1 MKRFT
6 IKIIPFLLA
15 ALLVLAG
22 CGAAVTPSGS
32 GGSEKASAADDSA
45 KKTEGSTKGSEAT
58 APANTESAEDD
69 TDEQEQDPAQES
81 SAAEDGDTEI
91 MISLNGDSA
100 ESDGS
105 GVSISGSAVTITEG
119 GTYVLSG
126 TLDDGYVAVDA
137 DKEEKVTL
145 VLDGVTINSEDF
157 AAIYVVSADKVII
170 KPAEGTTSTLSNGGS
185 FEPIDDSNVDAVIF
199 ARDDVTFNGEGTLVI
214 TSPAGHGIVG
224 KDDVKIKDGSY
235 EIDAYQTAIKAN
247 DTIEISGG
255 TFSLTAGSDGLHA
268 ENNDDDTLGDILIT
282 GGDFRIYADD
292 DAIHATTVLQIDDGT
307 FEIYGAEGL
316 EATVVTV
323 NGGDIYVEATDDG
336 INAAHKS
343 SAYYPLI
350 EINGGYITV
359 VMGAGDTDGVDSNGD
374 IVING
379 GTVDV
384 TGRSTFDCDG
394 SGVINGGTVIANGQ
408 EVSTLPNQM
417 MGGGGFGPGGMR
429 PR

>member
-32 GGSEKASAADDSA
+32 GGSGKAAAADTTA
-45 KKTEGSTKGSEAT
+45 KKTDGSTKGSEAT

-69 TDEQEQDPAQES
+69 TDEQEQEPAQES

-91 MISLNGDSA
+91 RISLNGDSA

-105 GVSISGSAVTITEG
+105 GVSITGSAVTITEG

-126 TLDDGYVAVDA
+126 TLDNGYVTVDA

-145 VLDGVTINSEDF
+145 VLDSVTINSEDF

-170 KPAEGTTSTLSNGGS
+170 KPTERTTSTLSNGGS
-185 FEPIDDSNVDAVIF
+185 FTPIDDSNVDAVIF
-199 ARDDVTFNGEGTLVI
+199 ARDDVTFNGEGTLI
-214 TSPAGHGIVG
+214 ISSPAGHGVVG
-224 KDDVKIKDGSY
+224 KDDVKIKDGVY
-235 EIDAYQTAIKAN
+235 EIDSYQTAITAN

-359 VMGAGDTDGVDSNGD
+359 VMGAGDTDDVDSNGD

-394 SGVINGGTVIANGQ
+394 SGVINGGTVIVNGQ
-408 EVSTLPNQM
+408 EVSTLPNPM

>member
-32 GGSEKASAADDSA
+32 GGSGKAAAADTTA
-45 KKTEGSTKGSEAT
+45 KKTDGSTKGSEAT

-69 TDEQEQDPAQES
+69 TDEQEQEPAQES

-91 MISLNGDSA
+91 RIALNGTSA

-105 GVSISGSAVTITEG
+105 GVSISGSAVTITAG

-126 TLDDGYVAVDA
+126 TLDNGYVTVDA

-145 VLDGVTINSEDF
+145 VLDSVTINSEDF

-185 FEPIDDSNVDAVIF
+185 FTPIDDSNVDAVIF
-199 ARDDVTFNGEGTLVI
+199 ARDDVTFNGEGTLI
-214 TSPAGHGIVG
+214 ISSPAGHGVVG
-224 KDDVKIKDGSY
+224 KDDVKIKDGVY

-336 INAAHKS
+336 INAAHNS

-394 SGVINGGTVIANGQ
+394 SGVINGGTVIVNGQ

>member
-32 GGSEKASAADDSA
+32 GGSGKAAAADTTA
-45 KKTEGSTKGSEAT
+45 KKTDGSTKGSEAT

-69 TDEQEQDPAQES
+69 TDEQEQEPAQES

-91 MISLNGDSA
+91 RIALNGTSA

-105 GVSISGSAVTITEG
+105 GVSISGSAVTITAG

-126 TLDDGYVAVDA
+126 TLDNGYVTVDA

-185 FEPIDDSNVDAVIF
+185 FTPIDDSNVDAVIF
-199 ARDDVTFNGEGTLVI
+199 ARDDVTFNGEGTLI
-214 TSPAGHGIVG
+214 ISSPAGHGVVG
-224 KDDVKIKDGSY
+224 KDDVKIKDGVY
-235 EIDAYQTAIKAN
+235 EIDSYQTAIKAN

-359 VMGAGDTDGVDSNGD
+359 VMGPGDTDGVDSNGD

>member
-1 MKRFT
+1 
-6 IKIIPFLLA
+6 
-15 ALLVLAG
+15 
-22 CGAAVTPSGS
+22 
-32 GGSEKASAADDSA
+32 
-45 KKTEGSTKGSEAT
+45 
-58 APANTESAEDD
+58 
-69 TDEQEQDPAQES
+69 
-81 SAAEDGDTEI
+81 
-91 MISLNGDSA
+91 
-100 ESDGS
+100 
-105 GVSISGSAVTITEG
+105 
-119 GTYVLSG
+119 
-126 TLDDGYVAVDA
+126 
-137 DKEEKVTL
+137 
-145 VLDGVTINSEDF
+145 
-157 AAIYVVSADKVII
+157 
-170 KPAEGTTSTLSNGGS
+170 
-185 FEPIDDSNVDAVIF
+185 
-199 ARDDVTFNGEGTLVI
+199 
-214 TSPAGHGIVG
+214 
-224 KDDVKIKDGSY
+224 KIKDGVY
-235 EIDAYQTAIKAN
+235 EIDSYQTAIKVN

-417 MGGGGFGPGGMR
+417 MGGGGFGPGGMM